1 MRRLTQGAL
10 LGVLL
15 LVLASIAAAQQ
26 VSQPVV
32 RLGNF
37 IEVGN
42 DVFMHIIGSADIRY
56 KTTENFDFEKRVRD
70 RTNGRSPTDTASHEG
85 EGDLSYAE
93 LRLGV
98 EVHYQ
103 KNLQLYLLFEHQQ
116 VF

>member
-10 LGVLL
+10 VGVLL
-15 LVLASIAAAQQ
+15 LVLASLAAAQQ

-37 IEVGN
+37 LEVGN
-42 DVFMHIIGSADIRY
+42 DVFMHIIGTADIRY

-70 RTNGRSPTDTASHEG
+70 RVTDRNPAATAVHEG

-98 EVHYQ
+98 E
-103 KNLQLYLLFEHQQ
+103 L
-116 VF
+116 